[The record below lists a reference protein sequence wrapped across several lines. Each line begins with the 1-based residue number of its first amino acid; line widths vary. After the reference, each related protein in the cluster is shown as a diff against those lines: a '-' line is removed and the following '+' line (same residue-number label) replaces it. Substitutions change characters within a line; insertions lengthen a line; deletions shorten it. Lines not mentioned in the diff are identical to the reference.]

1 MKARVVFAEARVK
14 RAYERTKTRDPILF
28 KWLNRAFD
36 DLAENPYCGIF
47 VPKRLIP
54 KDYIKR
60 YEIDNLWKYDL
71 PKGWRLLYSI
81 AREEVLI
88 VTIILEWLSHPEYE
102 RKFGY

>member
-14 RAYERTKTRDPILF
+14 RAHERVKNRDPILF

-47 VPKRLIP
+47 IPKRLIP
-54 KDYIKR
+54 KHYIER
-60 YEIDNLWKYDL
+60 YRIDNLWKYDL

-88 VTIILEWLSHPEYE
+88 IAIILEWLSHPEYE
-102 RKFGY
+102 RRFGY